1 MTLIA
6 YLALLF
12 LIPAGLLE
20 LWLILVILAGVAWD
34 WAVGRGRVGV

>member
-1 MTLIA
+1 MVMTLLV

-20 LWLILVILAGVAWD
+20 LWLILVILGGVAWD
-34 WAVGRGRVGV
+34 WVVGDSPT